1 MIITNLTEGCI
12 GIPLKDSIEI
22 LNLVP
27 GVQDVDNNVYARA
40 YATAKRLVAGG
51 TITEEWAKEDAANIK
66 DGDYPKELILDC
78 PDKKDVDKKMV
89 PAKTMNIDRR
99 SGDKLPQMIK
109 ECFHIPTLDKWE
121 REELRADMRLQMLQQ
136 KMLVEDGAVKG

>member
-1 MIITNLTEGCI
+1 MIVKNTTDGCI

-27 GVQDVDNNVYARA
+27 GVQDVDNEVYAKA
-40 YATAKRLVAGG
+40 YGTAKRLVAAG

-66 DGDYPKELILDC
+66 EGEYPKELILDC
-78 PDKKDVDKKMV
+78 PDKKDADKKMV

-121 REELRADMRLQMLQQ
+121 SEELRADMRLQILQQ
-136 KMLVEDGAVKG
+136 KKLVEDGAIKG

>member
-1 MIITNLTEGCI
+1 MIVKNTTDGCI

-27 GVQDVDNNVYARA
+27 GVQDVDNKVYAKA
-40 YATAKRLVAGG
+40 YETAKRLVAAG
-51 TITEEWAKEDAANIK
+51 TITEEWAKEEAANIK
-66 DGDYPKELILDC
+66 EGDYPKELILDC
-78 PDKKDVDKKMV
+78 PDKKDADKKMV

-109 ECFHIPTLDKWE
+109 ECFHIPTLEKWE
-121 REELRADMRLQMLQQ
+121 SEELRADMRLQMLQQ
-136 KMLVEDGAVKG
+136 KKLVEDGAVKG

>member
-1 MIITNLTEGCI
+1 MIINNITDGCI
-12 GIPLKDSIEI
+12 GVPLKDSIEI

-27 GVQDVDNNVYARA
+27 GVQDVDNNVYAKA
-40 YATAKRLVAGG
+40 YGTAKRLVAGG
-51 TITEEWAKEDAANIK
+51 KITEEWAKEEAVNIK

-78 PDKKDVDKKMV
+78 TDKKDADKKLV

-121 REELRADMRLQMLQQ
+121 RGELRSDMRLQMLQQ
-136 KMLVEDGAVKG
+136 KKLVEEGAVKG

>member
-1 MIITNLTEGCI
+1 MIITNLMEGCI
-12 GIPLKDSIEI
+12 GVPLKDSIEI

-27 GVQDVDNNVYARA
+27 GVQDVDNAIYARA
-40 YATAKRLVAGG
+40 YGTAKRLVASGK
-51 TITEEWAKEDAANIK
+51 ITEEWTKEETANIK

-78 PDKKDVDKKMV
+78 PDKKDADKKMV

-121 REELRADMRLQMLQQ
+121 REELRADMRLQILQQ
-136 KMLVEDGAVKG
+136 KKLVEDGAVKG

>member
-1 MIITNLTEGCI
+1 MIVKNTTDGCI

-27 GVQDVDNNVYARA
+27 GVQDVDNKVYAKA
-40 YATAKRLVAGG
+40 YGTAKRLVAAG

-66 DGDYPKELILDC
+66 EGEYPKELILDC
-78 PDKKDVDKKMV
+78 PDKKDADKKMV

-121 REELRADMRLQMLQQ
+121 SEELRADMRLQMLQQ
-136 KMLVEDGAVKG
+136 KKLVEDGAVKG